1 MVYYKTKAKEIKAMI
16 YFDLHRLKNHP
27 KFFQIP
33 FLNRN
38 CCPSKPIC
46 VSMGDDLNM
55 YRYSPFW
62 TSPNKE
68 EVVHLC
74 EFLLKKICSS

>member
-1 MVYYKTKAKEIKAMI
+1 MI

-27 KFFQIP
+27 KFLQIP

-38 CCPSKPIC
+38 CCPSKTIR
-46 VSMGDDLNM
+46 VSMGDTLNM

-68 EVVHLC
+68 EVVYLR